1 MKAYL
6 FVFVIITLSAC
17 AGGDKPET
25 RDAELLSTDM
35 VKNPYSASGLDTS
48 AYNQLPTMDFTD
60 TVHNFGWMTE
70 GAKATHTF
78 EFKNN
83 GNTPL
88 IISSAAG
95 ACGCTIA
102 DYPKE
107 PVAPGATGEI
117 NVAFSSADKM
127 GHIEKSVSVTTNSR
141 RSVHVLYIKADV
153 KPE

>member
-6 FVFVIITLSAC
+6 FVLVIITLSAC
-17 AGGDKPET
+17 AGGEKPET
-25 RDAELLSTDM
+25 RNTGLLSTDM

-60 TVHNFGWMTE
+60 TLHDFGWMTE

-88 IISSAAG
+88 VISSAAG
-95 ACGCTIA
+95 SCGCTIA

-107 PVAPGATGEI
+107 PVAPGATGAI
-117 NVAFSSADKM
+117 NVAFSSAEKM
-127 GHIEKSVSVTTNSR
+127 GHIEKSVSVTTNSK